1 MDYYI
6 WSTERNSLFCT
17 LDRLP
22 DGNQAMF
29 RARIGRPMG
38 ADYPDTLPFHMSSD
52 LGGIKVA
59 DLVRNTLGY
68 YIVGPAIHE
77 VLSKESGESFEFL
90 PIDIINRKGRREDAA
105 RWIAN
110 LLGEPVVCADLSK
123 STMREMAL
131 KKGRYSSLQRLVIDT
146 GRVDPSLKI
155 FRLGEMPHLFIVRDD
170 LRAALDASGATGMQF
185 HAMGVPVM
193 FD

>member
-6 WSTERNSLFCT
+6 WSTERNSLYCT
-17 LDRLP
+17 LDRVP

-29 RARIGRPMG
+29 RARLGRPMG
-38 ADYPDTLPFHMSSD
+38 ADYPEPLPFPMSPD

-59 DLVRNTLGY
+59 ELVRNTLGY
-68 YIVGPAIHE
+68 YIVGPAVHA
-77 VLSKESGESFEFL
+77 VLANESGASFEFL
-90 PIDIINRKGRREDAA
+90 PIDIINRKGRREEAT

-110 LLGEPVVCADLSK
+110 LLGDPVVCADLSK
-123 STMREMAL
+123 SVMREMPL
-131 KKGRYSSLQRLVIDT
+131 KKGRYSSLQRLVLDARRI
-146 GRVDPSLKI
+146 DPSLKI

-170 LRAALDASGATGMQF
+170 LRAALAASGATAMQF
-185 HAMGVPVM
+185 HAMGDPVM